1 MKKDLTISLC
11 NHCFTPSHKGKEVDM
26 VDSIKKEYKLTCK
39 SGATQTAVSLQQMV
53 SEASISFQGKSIKSQ
68 RFIICL
74 FSRGW
79 YLTCWQS
86 SRFSSLRC
94 TRSLPASN
102 SHLALTLEQSFLKN
116 FRKYLRPTSDAVF
129 TLKQTSCDKG
139 QKRWNEDTVHSDKM
153 ALDLSKSVEKSLR
166 YRRFNTG
173 P

>member
-94 TRSLPASN
+94 Y
-102 SHLALTLEQSFLKN
+102 EI
-116 FRKYLRPTSDAVF
+116 
-129 TLKQTSCDKG
+129 TSCIQQPPCSHPGTIFFKEFSKISLANFGCGFHLETDLLW
-139 QKRWNEDTVHSDKM
+139 QRSEKM
-153 ALDLSKSVEKSLR
+153 KWRHRS
-166 YRRFNTG
+166 
-173 P
+173 